1 MMYRYYAETGG
12 WRLVVLFHEGHK
24 WLKLLDASTLE
35 VYRIA
40 REQYRTLVPYT
51 QVKPQALA
59 RLLKQR
65 RARMKRCNVSFP
77 HTAVQSAIHK
87 LEGTLDPSAEPATQP
102 KR

>member
-12 WRLVVLFHEGHK
+12 WRFVVLFHEGHK

-40 REQYRTLVPYT
+40 REQYRALVPYT
-51 QVKPQALA
+51 QTNPQALS

-65 RARMKRCNVSFP
+65 RTRMKRCNVSFP
-77 HTAVQSAIHK
+77 QTAVQSAIHK
-87 LEGTLDPSAEPATQP
+87 LEGAS
-102 KR
+102 